1 MLYKQTNF
9 EKAFT
14 NPTSEYRGTP
24 FWSWN
29 SDLNEQELEAQIKIF
44 NEMGFGGFHIHSRIG
59 LNTRYLGPRFMEM
72 VKHCNTVGKE
82 LGMLTWLYDED
93 KWPSGFAG
101 GFVTENEDYRIRYLL
116 FSPFVHEDGPLS
128 RNLPQASRVNMDGES
143 TYLCSYEVELREGNL
158 ISYSRVAKDHCPKTG
173 SRMWHAYRVVSG
185 PTSWFNDQSYVD
197 TLNPRATK
205 RFIEVTHEAYAR
217 TLGDEFGKSVPAM
230 FTDEPQYF
238 RFQNLVKGDG
248 LQEAGLPYTDDLDE
262 DYQQAYGESLFD
274 RLPEI
279 FWGTISAVRH
289 HYFEILTERF
299 ANAYCKTIDDWCMEH
314 GILSTGHL
322 MGESSLEL
330 QSRLCGEAMRS
341 YRSFKL
347 PGIDMLADRREYI
360 TAKQAQSA
368 CHQYGYGGVLSELYG
383 VTNWDFDL
391 RGHKLQGDWQ
401 AALGVTV
408 RVHHLS
414 WATMAGESKRD
425 YPSPID
431 QHATWYR
438 EYHEL
443 EDYFSRVNVA
453 MTTGKP
459 VVRIGVLHPIES
471 YWLAFGP
478 DDQSAELRKRL
489 ESQFESLTSWLLF
502 GQLDFDFVAE
512 SLLPSLYQG
521 TEDEKVRVGQS
532 AYDVLLVPGMLTMR
546 QSSLDIL
553 SRCHKAGV
561 KVIFLGSVPTYIDA
575 QQSDKAQAFAAQ
587 CTNIGFEQWQLMDEL
602 ASVREL
608 EVLDETQTIS
618 SDLLYQMREQGNRRF
633 LFVVHGRERNRMQ
646 VKNFRSEEDATR
658 FFKVRG
664 SYSVL
669 LLDPKTGKN
678 IPLSS
683 EVKHGW
689 TRFSH
694 PFHAHDSLLVEL
706 VEEERLSDS
715 VPVQVR
721 QPELIEK
728 LRLRECNAYTL
739 EEPNQLLL
747 DQAEFCLNGGQW
759 HSCDELLLVDDKV
772 RELCGYPKRSEAFPQ
787 PWLCPEDENTPHTV
801 LLRFAINSEV
811 EVQDVRLAC
820 ETADAI
826 ITFNNQRLESLRE
839 GWFVDPS
846 IVVFRLGTLQK
857 GSNVLELEIPFGR
870 KTNLEWC
877 YLLGSFGVRL
887 EGDRAVVT
895 AMPKCLAF
903 GDITRQGFPFYGGSV
918 TYELAVEG
926 HQGTWTLKVPQY
938 KGGLLSVTLDGERIG
953 QIIGEPYTID
963 LGARDASKHILQIT
977 CYGNRFNTFGQLH
990 NCNRYEAYFGPKSWR
1005 STAELYS
1012 YVYQVRPA
1020 GILTEPF
1027 LEVYAD

>member
-1 MLYKQTNF
+1 MLYTQTDF
-9 EKAFT
+9 EKAFA

-29 SDLNEQELEAQIKIF
+29 SDLNEQELADQINIF

-116 FSPFVHEDGPLS
+116 FSPFVHEDGPLC
-128 RNLPQASRVNMDGES
+128 RNLPQASRVNMDGQS
-143 TYLCSYEVELREGNL
+143 TYLCSYEVELQEGNL
-158 ISYSRVAKDHCPKTG
+158 LSYSRATKEQSPKKG
-173 SRMWHAYRVVSG
+173 GMLWHAYRVVSG

-197 TLNPRATK
+197 TLNPRAIRKFT
-205 RFIEVTHEAYAR
+205 EVTHDVYAQ
-217 TLGDEFGKSVPAM
+217 TLGEEFGKSVPAM

-238 RFQNLVKGDG
+238 RFQNLAKGDG
-248 LQEAGLPYTDDLDE
+248 LQEVGLPYTDDLDD
-262 DYQQAYGESLFD
+262 DYQQKYGESVFD
-274 RLPEI
+274 KLPEI
-279 FWGTISAVRH
+279 FWGSISAVRH
-289 HYFEILTERF
+289 HYFEVLTERF
-299 ANAYCKTIDDWCMEH
+299 ANAYCKTIDDWCTQH

-453 MTTGKP
+453 MTTGRP
-459 VVRIGVLHPIES
+459 VVRIGVLHSIES
-471 YWLAFGP
+471 YWMTFGP

-489 ESQFESLTSWLLF
+489 ENQFESLTSWLLF

-521 TEDEKVRVGQS
+521 TEAGKVRVGQS
-532 AYDVLLVPGMLTMR
+532 TYDVLLVPGMLTMR
-546 QSSLDIL
+546 QSTLDIL
-553 SRCHKAGV
+553 NLCKKAGV
-561 KVIFLGSVPTYIDA
+561 QVLFLGSAPQYIDA
-575 QQSDKAQAFAAQ
+575 QKSDEVQVFASQ
-587 CTNIGFEQWQLMDEL
+587 CTTIGFEQWQLMDEL
-602 ASVREL
+602 ASFREL
-608 EVLDETQTIS
+608 EVLDETQTRS
-618 SDLLYQMREQGNRRF
+618 SDLLYQLREEGNRRF

-646 VKNFRSEEDATR
+646 QKNFRTEEDSAR
-658 FFKVRG
+658 FFRVRG
-664 SYSVL
+664 SYSVQ
-669 LLDPKTGKN
+669 LLDAKTGKKT
-678 IPLSS
+678 PLIS

-689 TRFSH
+689 TSFSY

-706 VEEERLSDS
+706 VKQERLHQ
-715 VPVQVR
+715 PVHGQV
-721 QPELIEK
+721 QKPSMIEK
-728 LRLRECNAYTL
+728 LRLRECHAYTL

-747 DQAEFCLNGGQW
+747 DQASFRLKGGQW
-759 HSCDELLLVDDKV
+759 QACDELLIVDDKV

-787 PWLCPEDENTPHTV
+787 PWLCPEDENTPFTV
-801 LLRFAINSEV
+801 HLRFTIESEV
-811 EVQDVRLAC
+811 AVPDVSLAC
-820 ETADAI
+820 ETADAT
-826 ITFNNQRLESLRE
+826 ITFNNQILESKSE

-846 IVVFRLGTLQK
+846 IVVFPLGSLQI
-857 GSNVLELEIPFGR
+857 GTNVLELEIPFGR
-870 KTNLEWC
+870 KINLEWC

-887 EGDRAVVT
+887 EGDRAVIIKK
-895 AMPKCLAF
+895 PERLSF

-918 TYELAVEG
+918 TYELEIEG
-926 HQGTWTLKVPQY
+926 HQGQWILKVPEY
-938 KGGLLSVTLDGERIG
+938 VGGLLSISLDKDRIG
-953 QIIGEPYTID
+953 QIIGEPYTLD
-963 LGARDASKHILQIT
+963 LGVRDASKHLLQIT

-1012 YVYQVRPA
+1012 YVYQVRSA
-1020 GILTEPF
+1020 GILIEPF
-1027 LEVYAD
+1027 LEVHKS

>member
-1 MLYKQTNF
+1 MLYKQTDF

-59 LNTRYLGPRFMEM
+59 LNTRYLGSQFMKM

-101 GFVTENEDYRIRYLL
+101 GLVTQNEGYRIRYLL
-116 FSPFVHEDGPLS
+116 FSPFMHEDGPLS
-128 RNLPQASRVNMDGES
+128 RNLPQASRVNMDGQS
-143 TYLCSYEVELREGNL
+143 TYLCSYEVELQDGNL
-158 ISYSRVAKDHCPKTG
+158 ISYSRVAKEQLPKKG
-173 SRMWHAYRVVSG
+173 MMLWHAYRVVSG
-185 PTSWFNDQSYVD
+185 PTSWFNNQSYVD
-197 TLNPRATK
+197 TLNPRAIT
-205 RFIEVTHEAYAR
+205 RFTEVTHDAYAQ
-217 TLGDEFGKSVPAM
+217 TLGDEFGESVSAM

-238 RFQNLVKGDG
+238 RFQNLVKSEG
-248 LQEAGLPYTDDLDE
+248 LQEVGLPFTDDLDD
-262 DYQQAYGESLFD
+262 DYQQKYGESLFEK
-274 RLPEI
+274 LPEI
-279 FWGTISAVRH
+279 FWGTISMVRH
-289 HYFEILTERF
+289 HYFEVLTERF
-299 ANAYCKTIDDWCMEH
+299 TNAYCKTIDDWCTEH

-341 YRSFKL
+341 YRSFRL
-347 PGIDMLADRREYI
+347 PGIDMLADRREYN

-368 CHQYGYGGVLSELYG
+368 CHQYGCPGVLSELYG

-453 MTTGKP
+453 LTRGKP
-459 VVRIGVLHPIES
+459 VVRIGVFHPIES

-478 DDQSAELRKRL
+478 DNQSAELRKRL
-489 ESQFESLTSWLLF
+489 ENQFESLTSWLIF
-502 GQLDFDFVAE
+502 GQLDFDFIAE
-512 SLLPSLYQG
+512 SLLPSLFQG
-521 TEDEKVRVGQS
+521 TEEGKVRVGQS

-553 SRCHKAGV
+553 KKCQKAGV
-561 KVIFLGSVPTYIDA
+561 LILFLGSVPHYIDA
-575 QQSDKAQAFAAQ
+575 QKNDEVQAFASQ
-587 CTNIGFEQWQLMDEL
+587 CTTIGFEQWQLMDEL
-602 ASVREL
+602 VAFREL
-608 EVLDETQTIS
+608 EVLDETQTLS
-618 SDLLYQMREQGNRRF
+618 SDLLYQMREEGNRRF
-633 LFVVHGRERNRMQ
+633 LFVAHGRERNRMQ
-646 VKNFRSEEDATR
+646 QKNFRTEEDAAR
-658 FFKVRG
+658 FFRVHG

-669 LLDPKTGKN
+669 LLDAKTGKK
-678 IPLSS
+678 IPLLS
-683 EVKHGW
+683 EIKHGW
-689 TRFSH
+689 TSFSY

-706 VEEERLSDS
+706 VKQECLPPIANR
-715 VPVQVR
+715 VVQE
-721 QPELIEK
+721 PAK
-728 LRLRECNAYTL
+728 GKKFRLRKCNSYIL

-747 DQAEFCLNGGQW
+747 DQASFCLKGGQW
-759 HSCDELLLVDDKV
+759 QACDELLLVDDKV

-787 PWLCPEDENTPHTV
+787 PWLCPEEENTPFTV
-801 LLRFAINSEV
+801 LLRFTIDSEV
-811 EVQDVRLAC
+811 EIPSVSLAC
-820 ETADAI
+820 ETADAT
-826 ITFNNQRLESLRE
+826 ITFNNQILESQRE

-846 IVVFRLGTLQK
+846 IVVFCLGSLQK
-857 GSNVLELEIPFGR
+857 GTNILELEIPFGR

-895 AMPKCLAF
+895 KKPERLSF

-918 TYELAVEG
+918 TYELEVEG
-926 HQGTWTLKVPQY
+926 PQGHWILKVPEY
-938 KGGLLSVTLDGERIG
+938 VGGLLSVSLDGERIG

-963 LGARDASKHILQIT
+963 LGARDALKHLLQIT

-1027 LEVYAD
+1027 LEVYDS